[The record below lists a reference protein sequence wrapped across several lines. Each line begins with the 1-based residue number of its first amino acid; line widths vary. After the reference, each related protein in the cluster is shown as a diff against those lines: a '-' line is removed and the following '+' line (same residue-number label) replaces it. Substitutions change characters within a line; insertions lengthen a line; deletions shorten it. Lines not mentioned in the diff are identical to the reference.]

1 MKREGYYGEEMTKQ
15 ERKFYQAYAEQWRA
29 KYTPKYALRRRK
41 DDVHSLAKE
50 RVNGT
55 VMNTDRW
62 YELFDVKFGN
72 ILYLTPETRARI
84 W

>member
-1 MKREGYYGEEMTKQ
+1 MSELELNNADCAACGCNADDLPWLPRE
-15 ERKFYQAYAEQWRA
+15 RI
-29 KYTPKYALRRRK
+29 
-41 DDVHSLAKE
+41 
-50 RVNGT
+50 NGI
-55 VMNTDRW
+55 VMNIDRW